1 MTKTSSSNLQNQARP
16 SPLQVHQETSSET
29 IMQPSTSI
37 SRDLNDQKS
46 NTDGLQHKVDE
57 MGSKDHVC
65 IIDVRNEEEK
75 EKENKNDE
83 KVCRICQLLSTDHLP
98 AGAGNVNLVFLG
110 CACRGELGISHYH
123 CALVWFQQK
132 GNRTCEICGKPAKNV
147 AGIEDT
153 GFRAYGTDIGI
164 ITTEIAMSHGSY
176 PTDHRCSTSLSR
188 FLLVAVVLAFVL
200 PWAIRPSRIL

>member
-1 MTKTSSSNLQNQARP
+1 
-16 SPLQVHQETSSET
+16 
-29 IMQPSTSI
+29 MQSSI
-37 SRDLNDQKS
+37 SISSDLNDQKS
-46 NTDGLQHKVDE
+46 INKEGLQHKVDE
-57 MGSKDHVC
+57 MGSEDHVC
-65 IIDVRNEEEK
+65 VIDVRNEEEKEK

-98 AGAGNVNLVFLG
+98 AGAGDVNLVCLG

-123 CALVWFQQK
+123 CALLWFQQK
-132 GNRTCEICGKPAKNV
+132 GNRTCEICGLPAKNI
-147 AGIEDT
+147 AGIDDT

-164 ITTEIAMSHGSY
+164 ITTEIAMSRGSY